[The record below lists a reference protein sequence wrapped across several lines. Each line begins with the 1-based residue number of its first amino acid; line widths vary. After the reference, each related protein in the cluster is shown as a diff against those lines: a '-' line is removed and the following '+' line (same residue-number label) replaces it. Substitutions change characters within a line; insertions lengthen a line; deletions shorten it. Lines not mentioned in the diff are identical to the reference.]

1 MKHAYFQANA
11 ALIAAIAVST
21 EATRYYLQGI
31 LVEPNRAGGV
41 NLVATDGSRL
51 IAVYDQ
57 HGFASESMIV
67 RIPQRKLKEK
77 GERNS
82 HNKRMVVVR
91 YDDTGSRMDIMDVP
105 ATTKKL
111 NGNEV
116 PFDVIEEANKLISR
130 HLISSETNVLIDGT
144 FPDWRRVLP
153 NVSIPKKGMASV
165 NPKYL
170 KDFILPY
177 SQGNGWF
184 EPSSNPSLF
193 TMQNADAQSPG
204 QILYSG
210 SLSSFVYGVLMPM
223 RSGEFSRPAFLDS
236 YLGSET
242 PPLAEPVTAAIE
254 AVDNEVRSTVR
265 TSLERGVAAGR
276 QAAEATIRNP
286 LEKVA
291 AVEER
296 PSAEI
301 HVLPQPA
308 TEEVTA
314 DTTQRRRRHRLP
326 TAAAA

>member
-21 EATRYYLQGI
+21 EETRFHLKGI

-41 NLVATDGSRL
+41 NLVATDGHRL
-51 IAVYDQ
+51 MAVYDQ
-57 HGFASESMIV
+57 HGFASEPMIV

-77 GERNS
+77 GNRYTYS
-82 HNKRMVVVR
+82 KRMVVVR
-91 YDDTGSRMDIMDVP
+91 YDETGSRMDVMDVP
-105 ATTKKL
+105 PTMQNPDDPDGDAI
-111 NGNEV
+111 
-116 PFDVIEEANKLISR
+116 PFDVIGEANKLISH
-130 HLISSETNVLIDGT
+130 HLISSEQNVLIDGT

-184 EPSSNPSLF
+184 EPSREASPFS
-193 TMQNADAQSPG
+193 MQNADPLSPG

-223 RSGEFSRPAFLDS
+223 RSEGEFSKPSFLDS

-242 PPLAEPVTAAIE
+242 P
-254 AVDNEVRSTVR
+254 
-265 TSLERGVAAGR
+265 
-276 QAAEATIRNP
+276 
-286 LEKVA
+286 
-291 AVEER
+291 R

-301 HVLPQPA
+301 HVLPQPVSV
-308 TEEVTA
+308 EE
-314 DTTQRRRRHRLP
+314 TTSEPTHRRWRNRLP
-326 TAAAA
+326 TAVAA